1 MEVNG
6 NSDQAV
12 RPLGLYRKFQEALNP
27 SSKVLKR
34 CLAPLKFA
42 GGAFLMQMAI
52 LFSVWPNMASA
63 LDFEVRYTD
72 NRPIFPPTIWVDMTG
87 AIEPG
92 DTQRFLSAI
101 QPYMWRGATDMIL
114 RIDSPGGNLFESIQL
129 GEAISGLPLTTT
141 IDVGVGGDGGVC
153 ASACVN
159 VYLGADYRF
168 LSENSKIGVHQFSME
183 GSDVGSDEAISISQG
198 LSALIIEHIR
208 TMRADPAFF
217 SVMVSAHADEIFWVP
232 LDTLENL
239 RVVTYGIFSENV
251 EYRNVNGSIAL
262 YIEQV
267 SRVGSNAITL
277 ICSPTGLVGVFN
289 LNEPELSSIGSLGLY
304 VDGVEI
310 PLPDF
315 DVIERGDYRF
325 RAIALFPNN
334 VLTRLSSARSLGARA
349 VSPEG
354 DIFFGFQGGV
364 RDPRISETARGCQ
377 SSQRDAAPVMTRV
390 EGIDFTGGD
399 LTRSGHRG
407 ISFAECESICRNDP
421 RCVAISYVVAQR
433 WCWPKGSINAI
444 NPNPGVVSAYLE

>member
-1 MEVNG
+1 MNG
-6 NSDQAV
+6 NSYQTV
-12 RPLGLYRKFQEALNP
+12 RPFGLYRIFQEALNS

-34 CLAPLKFA
+34 GLVPQKFV
-42 GGAFLMQMAI
+42 GGMFPMQMAI
-52 LFSVWPNMASA
+52 LFSLWPSIASA

-72 NRPIFPPTIWVDMTG
+72 NRPISPPTIWVDMTG
-87 AIEPG
+87 AIETG

-101 QPYMWRGATDMIL
+101 QPYMWRGASDMVL

-141 IDVGVGGDGGVC
+141 IDVGVGSDGGIC

-183 GSDVGSDEAISISQG
+183 GSEVGSDAAISISQG

-208 TMRADPAFF
+208 AMRADPAFF

-232 LDTLENL
+232 LETLENL
-239 RVVTYGIFSENV
+239 RVVTYGIYSENI

-262 YIEQV
+262 HIEQV
-267 SRVGSNAITL
+267 SRVGDNAITL
-277 ICSPTGLVGVFN
+277 ICSSSGLVGVFN
-289 LNEPELSSIGSLGLY
+289 LNEPELSSVGSLGLY

-315 DVIERGDYRF
+315 DVIERDDYRF

-334 VLTRLSSARSLGARA
+334 VLTRLSSARALGARA
-349 VSPEG
+349 VSPGG
-354 DIFFGFQGGV
+354 DIFFGFQGGI

-377 SSQRDAAPVMTRV
+377 SSQRDAAPAMTRV

-399 LTRSGHRG
+399 LTRSGHREV
-407 ISFAECESICRNDP
+407 SFADCQNICQHEP

-433 WCWPKGSINAI
+433 WCWPKASINAI
-444 NPNPGVVSAYLE
+444 NSNPGVMSAYLE